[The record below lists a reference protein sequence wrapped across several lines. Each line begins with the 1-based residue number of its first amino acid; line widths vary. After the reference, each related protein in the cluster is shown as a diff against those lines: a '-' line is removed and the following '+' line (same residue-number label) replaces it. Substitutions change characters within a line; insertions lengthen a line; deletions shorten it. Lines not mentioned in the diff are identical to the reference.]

1 MKVNWVI
8 EINTQINKISGKC
21 VEWNRHHVNAW
32 QEMVEWSFYISSFS
46 LMKEE
51 GKAQVNTL
59 GVVKPEVKVVN
70 QRDWNSR
77 RKKEEGSKDL
87 RHATILVWVSI
98 ISHGGHLNHY
108 HSILFPFIPV
118 DFQTFSMLQP
128 KQFF

>member
-1 MKVNWVI
+1 MKLFHF
-8 EINTQINKISGKC
+8 KIFP
-21 VEWNRHHVNAW
+21 VERRG
-32 QEMVEWSFYISSFS
+32 QGSSKYS
-46 LMKEE
+46 
-51 GKAQVNTL
+51 

-70 QRDWNSR
+70 QRNWNGR

-87 RHATILVWVSI
+87 GHAAVLVRVAV

-118 DFQTFSMLQP
+118 NFQTFSMLQP